1 MKKIEITEENKEMYK
16 KFVNIKNGDD
26 MTDCITI
33 LITLGVLPY
42 MPCLCGIV
50 DLLKIASIYSL
61 QGTAIISGGVVAYL
75 FCAYHLLGH
84 FMKKGNSYSRI
95 KMKKFKKEYPDFDTN
110 IDAIELEKE
119 LEKYEALSSAKD
131 IENKKE
137 EHLSK
142 FADEFKSMSA
152 KEKIA
157 FLEKEKEFWQQA
169 QQSEEMAIKYMNE
182 EQEEYQKT
190 IGSIK

>member
-1 MKKIEITEENKEMYK
+1 
-16 KFVNIKNGDD
+16 
-26 MTDCITI
+26 
-33 LITLGVLPY
+33 
-42 MPCLCGIV
+42 
-50 DLLKIASIYSL
+50 
-61 QGTAIISGGVVAYL
+61 
-75 FCAYHLLGH
+75 
-84 FMKKGNSYSRI
+84 
-95 KMKKFKKEYPDFDTN
+95 MKKFKKEYPDFDTN